1 MSNMRYPKE
10 WEMDDTLAFELHH
23 HEYLRQKI
31 IEDFPDIDEETL
43 IDTLDGLTNLH
54 EKLAAIVRS
63 QQEDRVLF
71 NALKDRLDE
80 MRQRY
85 KRLEHRIEKKR
96 ELVSSV
102 MDRAGIAK
110 IVESDV
116 TISVRKTPRPLV
128 LTNENVIPKDYW
140 KPQAPKLDRKKLID
154 YLKSENSISGAC
166 LGNGGVTISVRVS

>member
-1 MSNMRYPKE
+1 MNNP
-10 WEMDDTLAFELHH
+10 LAIELQH

-43 IDTLDGLTNLH
+43 IDTLEGLTNLH

-63 QQEDRVLF
+63 QQEDRVLLV
-71 NALKDRLDE
+71 ALKDRMDE

-85 KRLEHRIEKKR
+85 KRLEHRIEKKG

-110 IVESDV
+110 IIESDV
-116 TISVRKTPRPLV
+116 TISIRQTPRPLV
-128 LTNENVIPKDYW
+128 LTNENAIPEDYW
-140 KPQAPKLDRKKLID
+140 RPQAPKLDRKKLID
-154 YLKSENSISGAC
+154 YLKTENPISGAC
-166 LGNGGVTISVRVS
+166 LGNGGVTVSVRVS